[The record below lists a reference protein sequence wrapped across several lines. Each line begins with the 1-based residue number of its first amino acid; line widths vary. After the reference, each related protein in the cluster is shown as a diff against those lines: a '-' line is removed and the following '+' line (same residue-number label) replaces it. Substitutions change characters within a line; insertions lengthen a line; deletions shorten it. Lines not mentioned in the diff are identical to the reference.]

1 MSGIVEVS
9 SSGTPVP
16 TAPDRA
22 RGDWTQMADCI
33 ERFCVEWEGNKT
45 PPNLQE
51 FVPPEN
57 SQTRR
62 LTLIELVK
70 VDLEQRWTH
79 KSDPRSVEQYLDQW
93 PDLKEPDG
101 SAPCDLVYEE
111 FHIRRQ
117 SGEDVRLS
125 EFVARFPGLT
135 DRLRRLIGQADSVES
150 SSMRGASRQKI
161 TLQPGDTIDDFD
173 LLTRLGAGAFATV
186 FLARQKS
193 MQRLCA
199 LKVSVTRSNEA
210 QTLAQL
216 DHPNIVRVYD
226 QRIIPEK
233 NVRLL
238 YMQYVAGASLSE
250 VLDQLRLLPKSDW
263 SGTALLKAI
272 SRQLQES
279 GSGFG
284 VTGTAHEHPLHRRL
298 QKATWP
304 ETVCLFGIQVA
315 SALQYAH
322 EQGVLHRD
330 LKPANILLDENG
342 APKIVDFNISFCS
355 KLDGVTPAAYFGGS
369 LAYMSPEQLE
379 VCHPDHAREADDVD
393 ARSDQY
399 SLSVL
404 LWEMLCGQR
413 PFNDHVS
420 DRSWPA
426 ALASAGQLRT
436 QQPDLRHF
444 GQLPFASVTAIR
456 DVLLR
461 ALANDREKRFGAAE
475 ELARELRYCTEPETM
490 ASLRPGANLWR
501 GFVIRRPL
509 LVLTAIVM
517 GANGIAAF
525 LNLVYNKEQIVDHL
539 PEILPNA
546 DKIFN
551 SIQIWI
557 NTIAFPL
564 GLGLGMWLAWPVI
577 RGVTQGVASVPDAD
591 AVRRRSLHI
600 GNMLALLGASE
611 WLLAGIIYPIAMNSA
626 GAALTVHLYSHFFVS
641 LALCGGIAATYPFFF
656 ITWIAVRAFY
666 PKLLSGKAIPL
677 SDVDSLRS
685 IHRMTW
691 GYLALAA
698 ALPLVGVMLFVLLTE
713 GQERWVPGLLSVTGL
728 MGFGVLFVVARSL
741 QNSLAL
747 LVEAIEISNDPSSL
761 RTDSMRIR
769 M

>member
-1 MSGIVEVS
+1 MSGNVEVS
-9 SSGTPVP
+9 SSASSHNSV
-16 TAPDRA
+16 ADRA

-33 ERFCVEWEGNKT
+33 ERFCVEWEDCRT
-45 PPNLQE
+45 PPDLQA
-51 FVPPEN
+51 FVPLE
-57 SQTRR
+57 SSKTRR

-70 VDLEQRWTH
+70 VDLEHRWTRQTDA
-79 KSDPRSVEQYLDQW
+79 KSIEHYLDQW
-93 PDLKEPDG
+93 PELKEPDG
-101 SAPCDLVYEE
+101 TAPCDLVYEE

-117 SGEDVRLS
+117 SGEDVRLN
-125 EFVARFPGLT
+125 EFVQRFPALS
-135 DRLRRLIGQADSVES
+135 DRLKRLIGQADSVEA
-150 SSMRGASRQKI
+150 SSMLGASRQKI

-173 LLTRLGAGAFATV
+173 LLTRLGSGAFATV

-250 VLDQLRLLPKSDW
+250 VLDQLRLLPKSEW
-263 SGTALLKAI
+263 SGAALLKAI

-284 VTGTAHEHPLHRRL
+284 VTGNAHEHPLHRRL
-298 QKATWP
+298 QKASWP

-322 EQGVLHRD
+322 KQGVLHRD

-342 APKIVDFNISFCS
+342 APKIVDFNVSFCS

-413 PFNDHVS
+413 PFNDQVS

-444 GQLPFASVTAIR
+444 GQLPFGSVAGIR

-461 ALANDREKRFGAAE
+461 SLASDRESRFRSAD

-490 ASLRPGANLWR
+490 ASLRPSGNGWR
-501 GFVIRRPL
+501 GFVTRWPL

-517 GANGIAAF
+517 GANGIAGF
-525 LNLVYNKEQIVDHL
+525 LNYVYNKEQIVDHL
-539 PEILPNA
+539 PQILPNA
-546 DKIFN
+546 ENIFK
-551 SIQIWI
+551 SIQAWI
-557 NTIAFPL
+557 NSIAFPL
-564 GLGLGMWLAWPVI
+564 GLVLGAWLVWPVVRAVS
-577 RGVTQGVASVPDAD
+577 RGLENVGDVD

-611 WLLAGIIYPIAMNSA
+611 WLLAGVIYPIAMNRA
-626 GAALTVHLYSHFFVS
+626 GAPLTVHLYSHFFVS

-728 MGFGVLFVVARSL
+728 MGFGVLFAVARSL

>member
-9 SSGTPVP
+9 SSGSPITS
-16 TAPDRA
+16 AADRA

-33 ERFCVEWEGNKT
+33 ERFCVEWEDHKT
-45 PPNLQE
+45 PPELQG
-51 FVPPEN
+51 FVPPES

-70 VDLEQRWTH
+70 VDLEQRWTR
-79 KSDPRSVEQYLDQW
+79 KTDPKSVEQYLDQW
-93 PDLKEPDG
+93 PELKEPDG
-101 SAPCDLVYEE
+101 AAPCDLVFEE

-125 EFVARFPGLT
+125 EFVARFPALT
-135 DRLRRLIGQADSVES
+135 DRLKRLMGQADSVEA

-173 LLTRLGAGAFATV
+173 LLTRLGSGAFATV

-226 QRIIPEK
+226 QRIIPDK

-263 SGTALLKAI
+263 SGSALLKAI

-284 VTGTAHEHPLHRRL
+284 VTGNAHEHPLHRRL
-298 QKATWP
+298 QKASWP

-379 VCHPDHAREADDVD
+379 VCHPDHPREADDVD

-413 PFNDHVS
+413 PFNDYVS

-436 QQPDLRHF
+436 QQPDVRHF
-444 GQLPFASVTAIR
+444 GQLPFGSVAAIR

-490 ASLRPGANLWR
+490 ASLRPSGNWWR
-501 GFVIRRPL
+501 EFVTRWPL
-509 LVLTAIVM
+509 LMLTAIVM
-517 GANGIAAF
+517 GANGIAAV
-525 LNLVYNKEQIVDHL
+525 LNYEYNKEQIVDHL

-546 DKIFN
+546 DKIFE
-551 SIQIWI
+551 SIQVWI
-557 NTIAFPL
+557 NAIAFPL
-564 GLGLGMWLAWPVI
+564 GLGLGAWLVWPVV
-577 RGVTQGVASVPDAD
+577 RGVSHGPENVGDAD
-591 AVRRRSLHI
+591 AIRRRSLHI

-611 WLLAGIIYPIAMNSA
+611 WLLAGIIYPIAMNRA
-626 GAALTVHLYSHFFVS
+626 GAPLTVHLYSHFFVS

>member
-1 MSGIVEVS
+1 MSGIVDVS
-9 SSGTPVP
+9 SSGSSHNSVV
-16 TAPDRA
+16 DRA

-33 ERFCVEWEGNKT
+33 ERFCVEWQDRNT
-45 PPNLQE
+45 PPDLRD
-51 FVPPEN
+51 FVPPE
-57 SQTRR
+57 SSKTRR

-70 VDLEQRWTH
+70 VDLEHRWTRRI
-79 KSDPRSVEQYLDQW
+79 DPNSVEQYLERW
-93 PDLKEPDG
+93 PELKEPDG
-101 SAPCDLVYEE
+101 NAPCDLVYEE

-117 SGEDVRLS
+117 AGEDIRLS
-125 EFVARFPGLT
+125 EFVERFPALA
-135 DRLRRLIGQADSVES
+135 DRLRRLIGQADSVDA
-150 SSMRGASRQKI
+150 SSMLGASRQKI

-173 LLTRLGAGAFATV
+173 LLTRLGSGAFATV

-250 VLDQLRLLPKSDW
+250 VLDQLRLLPKSEW
-263 SGTALLKAI
+263 SGAALLKAI

-284 VTGTAHEHPLHRRL
+284 VTENAHEHPLHRRL

-315 SALQYAH
+315 SALRYAH
-322 EQGVLHRD
+322 GQGVLHRD

-342 APKIVDFNISFCS
+342 APKIVDFNVSFCS

-399 SLSVL
+399 SLSVM

-426 ALASAGQLRT
+426 ALALAGQLRT

-444 GQLPFASVTAIR
+444 GQLPFNSVAGIR
-456 DVLLR
+456 EVLLR
-461 ALANDREKRFGAAE
+461 ALASDRACRFASAD
-475 ELARELRYCTEPETM
+475 ELARELRYCMEPETM
-490 ASLRPGANLWR
+490 ASLRPDSSWWR
-501 GFVIRRPL
+501 DFVTRWPL

-517 GANGIAAF
+517 GANGIAAV
-525 LNLVYNKEQIVDHL
+525 LNLLYNKEQIIDHL

-546 DKIFN
+546 DVIFDR
-551 SIQIWI
+551 IQIWI
-557 NTIAFPL
+557 NAIAFPL
-564 GLGLGMWLAWPVI
+564 GLGLGAWLVWPVV
-577 RGVTQGVASVPDAD
+577 RGVSQGLKTVTDAD
-591 AVRRRSLHI
+591 AVRRRSLQI

-626 GAALTVHLYSHFFVS
+626 GAPLTVHLYSHFFVS

-666 PKLLSGKAIPL
+666 PKLLSGRAIPL

-685 IHRMTW
+685 IHRLMW

-698 ALPLVGVMLFVLLTE
+698 ALPLAGVMLFVLLTE

-747 LVEAIEISNDPSSL
+747 LVEAIEISNDPSLL